1 MKSGKITQ
9 KLNEYK
15 VRQREIEIERKRK
28 SEGEGIR
35 EGEVKGQKEKIVE

>member
-1 MKSGKITQ
+1 MSGRVKQ

-28 SEGEGIR
+28 SEREGIR